1 MADEH
6 ISYAAMVNNEVGPMA
21 YMTHSRDFD
30 LRRNRTAPV
39 ANGVG
44 ANLARLAR
52 RMSDALRA
60 QRRKEV
66 DREIECF
73 LARSRGRITDSM
85 EREIMRKVF
94 ASDWTLPQ

>member
-1 MADEH
+1 
-6 ISYAAMVNNEVGPMA
+6 MA

-30 LRRNRTAPV
+30 LRSNRAAPV

-66 DREIECF
+66 DREI
-73 LARSRGRITDSM
+73 ARVLSASGEHITDSM
-85 EREIMRKVF
+85 EREIMQKLLG
-94 ASDWTLPQ
+94 SDWSLP